1 VRFCLCHLLLLWQ
14 PLFSDSDGETDG
26 EAVLKFLQKLFFWS
40 YGRSTWQYDV
50 LCVLIL
56 AFIFLTP
63 RNWFENSE
71 RGHREAHQKGSTTA
85 TRLLLVWPEDSPAN
99 PGTEDVKRRVQS
111 VTNRA
116 DVRVKGMRPVADA
129 GGKVVAYEVDIE

>member
-1 VRFCLCHLLLLWQ
+1 MATPFCRFAQ
-14 PLFSDSDGETDG
+14 VETI
-26 EAVLKFLQKLFFWS
+26 LRFLQRLFFWS
-40 YGRSTWQYDV
+40 YGRTTWQYDV

-63 RNWFENSE
+63 GKWFENSE
-71 RGHREAHQKGSTTA
+71 RGSRWAHQKASTTA

-99 PGTEDVKRRVQS
+99 PDTEEVKRRVQR

-116 DVRVKGMRPVADA
+116 DVRVRGINPVKGA
-129 GGKVVAYEVDIE
+129 GGQIVAYEVDIE

>member
-1 VRFCLCHLLLLWQ
+1 M
-14 PLFSDSDGETDG
+14 
-26 EAVLKFLQKLFFWS
+26 KFLQKLFFWS
-40 YGRSTWQYDV
+40 YGRTTWQYDV

-63 RNWFENSE
+63 GNWFENSE
-71 RGHREAHQKGSTTA
+71 RGHRESHQSGSTTA

-116 DVRVKGMRPVADA
+116 DVRVKGMRPVTDA
-129 GGKVVAYEVDIE
+129 SGKVVAYEVNIE

>member
-1 VRFCLCHLLLLWQ
+1 MATPFCQ
-14 PLFSDSDGETDG
+14 FER

-71 RGHREAHQKGSTTA
+71 RGHRQLHQNGSTTA
-85 TRLLLVWPEDSPAN
+85 TRLLLVWPENSPAN
-99 PGTEDVKRRVQS
+99 PGTADLERRVRS

-116 DVRVKGMRPVADA
+116 DARVTGMRPVKDA
-129 GGKVVAYEVDIE
+129 GGQIIAYEVDIE

>member
-1 VRFCLCHLLLLWQ
+1 V
-14 PLFSDSDGETDG
+14 
-26 EAVLKFLQKLFFWS
+26 KFLQKLFFWS

-63 RNWFENSE
+63 RSWFDNSE
-71 RGHREAHQKGSTTA
+71 RKVVETHQNASTTA
-85 TRLLLVWPEDSPAN
+85 TRLLLVWPENSPAT
-99 PGTEDVKRRVQS
+99 PARQDVERRVQS

-116 DVRVKGMRPVADA
+116 DVRVKGVRPVMGAD
-129 GGKVVAYEVDIE
+129 GHVVAYEVDIE

>member
-1 VRFCLCHLLLLWQ
+1 VLLSLPPVAFRATPFCRF
-14 PLFSDSDGETDG
+14 ER

-71 RGHREAHQKGSTTA
+71 RGHRELHQNGSTTA
-85 TRLLLVWPEDSPAN
+85 TRLLLVWPENSPAN
-99 PGTEDVKRRVQS
+99 PGTAEVEKRVRGI
-111 VTNRA
+111 TNRA
-116 DVRVKGMRPVADA
+116 DVRITDTRPVRDA
-129 GGKVVAYEVDIE
+129 GGQIVAYEVDIE

>member
-14 PLFSDSDGETDG
+14 PPFCGFDG
-26 EAVLKFLQKLFFWS
+26 EAVLRFLQKLFFWS
-40 YGRSTWQYDV
+40 YGRTTWQYDV

-63 RNWFENSE
+63 GNWFENSE
-71 RGHREAHQKGSTTA
+71 RVRRELHQNASTTA

-99 PGTEDVKRRVQS
+99 PDTAEVTRRVQS

-116 DVRVKGMRPVADA
+116 DVRVKGMNPVKGT
-129 GGKVVAYEVDIE
+129 GGQIVAYEVDIE

>member
-1 VRFCLCHLLLLWQ
+1 M
-14 PLFSDSDGETDG
+14 
-26 EAVLKFLQKLFFWS
+26 KFLQKLFFWS

-63 RNWFENSE
+63 RSWFDNSE
-71 RGHREAHQKGSTTA
+71 LERRQTHQNASTTV
-85 TRLLLVWPEDSPAN
+85 TRLLLVWPENSPAT
-99 PGTEDVKRRVQS
+99 PTRQDLERRVQS

-116 DVRVKGMRPVADA
+116 DVRVKDVRPVTGAE
-129 GGKVVAYEVDIE
+129 GQTVAYEVDIE